1 KHGGMPERSLKEAL
15 ARLIQP
21 LANQPVSAADF
32 DDERVP
38 GHLRMNFRAV
48 DERGRIAGSDRDLAA
63 LQQRLSDR
71 SRQSVSRS
79 IGKSTGA
86 SLGSATPSMPA
97 ALRGSLSPSTGLSQS
112 KNPTVV
118 ERDDLTDWTF
128 GDLPEVLDRKV
139 AGGVVRGY
147 PAIID
152 RGKSASVRLG
162 ATADAAPAARLGE
175 H

>member
-1 KHGGMPERSLKEAL
+1 
-15 ARLIQP
+15 
-21 LANQPVSAADF
+21 
-32 DDERVP
+32 

-97 ALRGSLSPSTGLSQS
+97 ALRGSLSPSTGSFS
-112 KNPTVV
+112 V

-128 GDLPEVLDRKV
+128 GDLPEGLDRKV

-152 RGKSASVRLG
+152 RGKSVSVRLE
-162 ATADAAPAARLGE
+162 ATADAAHAATRDGVLRLVLLNVPSPASYVQNHLTSPEKLALAASP
-175 H
+175 